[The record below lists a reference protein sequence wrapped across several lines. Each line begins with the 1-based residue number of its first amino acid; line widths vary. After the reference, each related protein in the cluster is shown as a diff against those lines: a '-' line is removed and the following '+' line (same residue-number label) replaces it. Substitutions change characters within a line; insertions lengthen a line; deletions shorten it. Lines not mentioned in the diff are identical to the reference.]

1 MQNKK
6 AASFL
11 EAKGTIEYNMT
22 NDYMFRYILQKNEKV
37 LRGLICALLHLSPE
51 QIKKVEIM
59 NPIDLAGDIS
69 GKEFILDIKVMLNDD
84 TVVNLEMQVRNE
96 HNWPERSLIYLCRAF
111 DQLYRGQ
118 DYDEALPVIH
128 IGFVNFTLHPEH
140 PEFYAKHKLMN
151 VKNRQIYSD
160 KFVLSVVDLNQI
172 GRATKEDKRY
182 KIDYWARLFKAKTW
196 EEMKKLVKNNEY
208 LEETARSIYVANAD
222 EIVRQQCLARED
234 AERRER
240 SLERDNRILKEEKA
254 ALQEDKAVLEKDKAT
269 LERDKAVLEKDKAT
283 LEKDKATL
291 EEDNAVLKKD
301 MELMKK
307 VFKASGEGK
316 SIQDIAEENNISVSK
331 VKEILY

>member
-1 MQNKK
+1 MLKFKK
-6 AASFL
+6 TEAERILRKQRSSQYKGGFYHAKQKGGFL
-11 EAKGTIEYNMT
+11 LGSQ
-22 NDYMFRYILQKNEKV
+22 R
-37 LRGLICALLHLSPE
+37 
-51 QIKKVEIM
+51 
-59 NPIDLAGDIS
+59 
-69 GKEFILDIKVMLNDD
+69 
-84 TVVNLEMQVRNE
+84 
-96 HNWPERSLIYLCRAF
+96 
-111 DQLYRGQ
+111 
-118 DYDEALPVIH
+118 
-128 IGFVNFTLHPEH
+128 
-140 PEFYAKHKLMN
+140 
-151 VKNRQIYSD
+151 
-160 KFVLSVVDLNQI
+160 FVLSVVDLNQI
-172 GRATKEDKRY
+172 DRATKEDKRY

-269 LERDKAVLEKDKAT
+269 LE
-283 LEKDKATL
+283 KDKATL